1 MRVTN
6 RKDTEHESENYQSIY
21 VRPSNYNLFGINT
34 NLIQAIAVKTETENK
49 KFKKS
54 ILNMNTDR
62 STTVISPIPESTIL
76 PNNISLN
83 SSGLNNSNLIG
94 QINFLQPMETSL
106 FGGNS
111 GNSSNLTKNL
121 GCAQI
126 LCRQDSNSNERDI
139 QKIDEEKLASVVVD
153 GRGVA
158 IANEKMK
165 KNIEK
170 SATFELGNY
179 LVFTRSKKKTQSLLL
194 KFSGDQISINSN

>member
-1 MRVTN
+1 MGETMRVTN

-34 NLIQAIAVKTETENK
+34 NLIKAIAVKTESKNK

-54 ILNMNTDR
+54 TLNMNTNR
-62 STTVISPIPESTIL
+62 STTAISPIPESTIL

-111 GNSSNLTKNL
+111 GNSSDLVKNL
-121 GCAQI
+121 GCAQVVW
-126 LCRQDSNSNERDI
+126 RQNSNSNERDMQI
-139 QKIDEEKLASVVVD
+139 NEEKQASVVVD
-153 GRGVA
+153 GRGA
-158 IANEKMK
+158 
-165 KNIEK
+165 
-170 SATFELGNY
+170 
-179 LVFTRSKKKTQSLLL
+179 
-194 KFSGDQISINSN
+194 

>member
-1 MRVTN
+1 MFC
-6 RKDTEHESENYQSIY
+6 
-21 VRPSNYNLFGINT
+21 PSTISDED
-34 NLIQAIAVKTETENK
+34 AITFSYSCKTETEDK

-62 STTVISPIPESTIL
+62 STAVISPIPESTIL

-111 GNSSNLTKNL
+111 GNSSNLIKNL
-121 GCAQI
+121 GCAQV
-126 LCRQDSNSNERDI
+126 LCRQESNSNERDI
-139 QKIDEEKLASVVVD
+139 QKIDDEKLASVVVN

-179 LVFTRSKKKTQSLLL
+179 LVFTGSKKKKYS
-194 KFSGDQISINSN
+194 KPVIKIFR

>member
-34 NLIQAIAVKTETENK
+34 NLIKAIAVKTESKNK

-54 ILNMNTDR
+54 TLNMNTNR
-62 STTVISPIPESTIL
+62 STTAISPIPESTIL

-111 GNSSNLTKNL
+111 GNSSDLVKNL
-121 GCAQI
+121 GCAQVV
-126 LCRQDSNSNERDI
+126 CRQNSNSNERDMQI
-139 QKIDEEKLASVVVD
+139 NEEKQASVVVD
-153 GRGVA
+153 GRGAA

-165 KNIEK
+165 RNIEK

-179 LVFTRSKKKTQSLLL
+179 LVFTRSKRRNTQSLLL
-194 KFSGDQISINSN
+194 KFSGD

>member
-34 NLIQAIAVKTETENK
+34 NLIKAIAVKTESKNK

-54 ILNMNTDR
+54 TLNMNTNR
-62 STTVISPIPESTIL
+62 STTAISPIPESTIL

-111 GNSSNLTKNL
+111 GNSSDLVKNL
-121 GCAQI
+121 GCAQVV
-126 LCRQDSNSNERDI
+126 CRQNSNSNERDI
-139 QKIDEEKLASVVVD
+139 QINEEKQASVVVD
-153 GRGVA
+153 GRGAA

-165 KNIEK
+165 RNIEK

-179 LVFTRSKKKTQSLLL
+179 LVFTRSKRRNTQSLLL